1 MDLLLSKYLE
11 AQIRYEGISRIEEYP
26 YPEAALREALLN
38 AIAHKDYGSGNPIQI
53 KVYED
58 RINFWNAGQL
68 PDSLT
73 VDSLLTDHPSI
84 LFNPD
89 IATTF
94 FRAGLIEAWG
104 RGTLKI
110 MEECRKANLP
120 SPVFSSDS
128 SGFGIEFKKAPEKTS
143 GKTSGKVLPLA
154 LTSLKTC
161 LFRVIPLL
169 MTLKNLPACR
179 PYRQTAAMF

>member
-53 KVYED
+53 KVYEN

-84 LFNPD
+84 PFNPD

-104 RGTLKI
+104 RGTLKM

-128 SGFGIEFKKAPEKTS
+128 SGFGIEFKRGIQKTSEKTS
-143 GKTSGKVLPLA
+143 GKTSGK
-154 LTSLKTC
+154 T
-161 LFRVIPLL
+161 
-169 MTLKNLPACR
+169 
-179 PYRQTAAMF
+179 